1 MKSTLKSV
9 CEKLPVSQE
18 QQQLLSEMDVWEPPF
33 ERWIRLAASLLGKVP
48 VRRIFPEPQTLA
60 PLTFPRG

>member
-33 ERWIRLAASLLGKVP
+33 ERWIRLADSLLGNVP
-48 VRRIFPEPQTLA
+48 VRKIFPEPQTLVA
-60 PLTFPRG
+60 VPLPRS